1 MAKLKQGIK
10 LKYAKNKNAKY
21 TAKSTKYSYKK
32 VTPKKTTKY
41 SYKKKTIT
49 KKKKYSYKKKKK

>member
-49 KKKKYSYKKKKK
+49 KKKKYS